1 VLASAL
7 YLRLRALLRGTIP
20 LYVCVC
26 AIYAEPIHKHES
38 AHANSRLLM
47 LGLGQLTADWPANI
61 SAPPSHSRCIWT
73 QHQFVVWILHVD
85 LVLLKHIREQ
95 QTDLVV
101 SMPRGGKAYTA
112 CFEHSNLLANE
123 IGSRGASQ
131 LRTSFGRTA
140 CCFCTSEPRTSFGR
154 PWCLCTSE
162 PRTSFGRPWG

>member
-1 VLASAL
+1 MGNTQCLHLPFICGCERSSEEQS
-7 YLRLRALLRGTIP
+7 RCT
-20 LYVCVC
+20 CVC
-26 AIYAEPIHKHES
+26 ARYTPS
-38 AHANSRLLM
+38 PFTNMSQPTQFPGM

-123 IGSRGASQ
+123 IGRRGASAW
-131 LRTSFGRTA
+131 S
-140 CCFCTSEPRTSFGR
+140 
-154 PWCLCTSE
+154 LCTSE
-162 PRTSFGRPWG
+162 PRTSFGRLWCLLLALHV